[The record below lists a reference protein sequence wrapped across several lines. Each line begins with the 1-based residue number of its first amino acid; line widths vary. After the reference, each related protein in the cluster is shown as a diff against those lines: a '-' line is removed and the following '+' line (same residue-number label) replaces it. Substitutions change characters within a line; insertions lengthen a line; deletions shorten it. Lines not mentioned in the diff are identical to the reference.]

1 MELAMNKIPGK
12 LIFFGEYAVTKGGR
26 AIVAAV
32 DRFLSDQENQLIDQN
47 NRKLGLGSSGAKF
60 VLQARNQFPNADDH
74 QIFEIALKNS
84 RVEQPNNSGADV
96 AASTYGG
103 LLLYQNDRV
112 VQKLSWPKNWYFDAV
127 NSGIIAHSDKLILQ
141 NEINQQFIDNSEL
154 TIDLFLEAINN
165 NDFDKLE
172 LATKKAQQNLL
183 TIDGIV
189 NSELDYL
196 LQKYPISKISGAGF
210 GDNIV
215 TFSQNKITG
224 GLGLSLYYK

>member
-1 MELAMNKIPGK
+1 MGLFMNKVPGK

-26 AIVAAV
+26 AVVAAV
-32 DRFLSDQENQLIDQN
+32 DRFLTDQENQLIDQN
-47 NRKLGLGSSGAKF
+47 QQKLGLGSSGAKY
-60 VLQARNQFPNADDH
+60 VLQARNRFPEATDD

-84 RVEQPNNSGADV
+84 RMEQPNNSGADV

-103 LLLYQNDRV
+103 LLLYQNNRV
-112 VQKLSWPKNWYFDAV
+112 IQQLDWPKNWYFDAI
-127 NSGIIAHSDKLILQ
+127 NSGVIARTDQLILK
-141 NEINQQFIDNSEL
+141 NNINQQFLDNSEL

-165 NDFDKLE
+165 KDFGKLE

-183 TIDGIV
+183 TIEGIATPK
-189 NSELDYL
+189 LKGL
-196 LQKYPISKISGAGF
+196 LQAYPVSKISGAGF

-215 TFSQNKITG
+215 TFKQDKITG